1 MTACEVWFYHL
12 ERQGLDQVL
21 PTLLERTLQK
31 GWRALVRANSAERVE
46 HLDGW
51 LWSYRDDS
59 FLPHA
64 ADPGGGLVDPVV
76 LTLQTGNPNQAE
88 ALFLV
93 DGAEAGDLSGF
104 QRCSVLFDGRD
115 DAALQAAR
123 AQWRRFREAGVTAAY
138 WRQGEKGWEKVS

>member
-31 GWRALVRANSAERVE
+31 GWRARVRAVSPERLE

-64 ADPGGGLVDPVV
+64 ADPAAGSADPVV
-76 LTLQTGNPNQAE
+76 LTLASGNPDAAE

-93 DGAEAGDLSGF
+93 DGADAGDLSGF

-115 DAALQAAR
+115 EAALQVAR
-123 AQWRRFREAGVTAAY
+123 AQWRGFRDAGVTASY
-138 WRQGEKGWEKVS
+138 WRQGDRGWEKIS